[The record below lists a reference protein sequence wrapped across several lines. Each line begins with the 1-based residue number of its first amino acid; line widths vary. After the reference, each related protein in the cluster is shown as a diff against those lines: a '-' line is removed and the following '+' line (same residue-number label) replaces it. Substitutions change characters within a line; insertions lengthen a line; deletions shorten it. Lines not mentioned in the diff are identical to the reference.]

1 MTGPEE
7 AAPTVGAAPPSVLP
21 PAATPEPQPN
31 GAEAAQVER
40 KGEIEVPFRSLT
52 LKVEPPKG
60 DFTFELRDIQHREPD
75 QMSVGLAILELL
87 VGPEQYNAIRD
98 AVRDIPPLQSSEEI
112 GELSERLL
120 KDLGFGPG
128 ESKASPDS

>member
-7 AAPTVGAAPPSVLP
+7 AAPTTGAAPPTVLP
-21 PAATPEPQPN
+21 ETPEPQPN
-31 GAEAAQVER
+31 GAEAAKAER
-40 KGEIEVPFRSLT
+40 KGSIEVPFRDIT

-75 QMSVGLAILELL
+75 DMSVGLAILELL
-87 VGPEQYNAIRD
+87 VGTKQYTAIRE
-98 AVRDIPPLQSSEEI
+98 AVRDLDPLKSSEEI

-128 ESKASPDS
+128 ESKASPNS

>member
-7 AAPTVGAAPPSVLP
+7 AAPAVGAAPPSVV
-21 PAATPEPQPN
+21 AAEATPETSPN
-31 GAEAAQVER
+31 GADAAQVER
-40 KGEIEVPFRSLT
+40 KGSIEVPFRGITLT
-52 LKVEPPKG
+52 VEPPKG

-75 QMSVGLAILELL
+75 DMSVGLAILELL
-87 VGPEQYNAIRD
+87 VGAKQYNAIRD
-98 AVRDIPPLQSSEEI
+98 AVRDIDPLKSSEEI

-120 KDLGFGPG
+120 TDLGFGPG